1 MSQSKVVNGHTW
13 KLHAQSYIL
22 KYGTGQCDK
31 LKLHPSNIRMQ
42 PKITNQSGISEIKN
56 LVQDIVSVTPLADE
70 KHKICASEQ
79 CNTLT
84 FLYRYFHSKKLQ
96 Y

>member
-1 MSQSKVVNGHTW
+1 MEATCSI
-13 KLHAQSYIL
+13 IL

-31 LKLHPSNIRMQ
+31 QLHPSNIRMH
-42 PKITNQSGISEIKN
+42 PKITNQSGVSEIKN
-56 LVQDIVSVTPLADE
+56 PVQDIVSVTPLADE
-70 KHKICASEQ
+70 KHKICTSEQ

-84 FLYRYFHSKKLQ
+84 FLYRYFDYFHSKKLQ